1 MKNIHVISTD
11 KLSRLGKFIDT
22 NNLFLRNL
30 NDIPRGENVNIYI
43 TNDEEIREGDYS
55 FYPIYGVGKNI
66 FIDGKLCFY
75 IEPKDG
81 RGSLRTYQTFDKNKK
96 IILTTDEDLIK
107 DGVQAINN
115 DFLQWFVK
123 NPICENIEVIYG
135 FFNGMGRQVDQMNL
149 GQHYFKSVWKYKIII
164 PKEETELNKLKKQ
177 FQMKADEALELN
189 SKIGN
194 FGKEEPKQKTL
205 EEAAEWFSDDEP
217 NCDYEAGI
225 KTGKYQG
232 FVEGAKYM
240 QKRMYSEEDMREAI
254 RFGLYGMYGYT
265 CGKEGE
271 TDNQINKYLKQFKKE

>member
-1 MKNIHVISTD
+1 METI
-11 KLSRLGKFIDT
+11 IDA
-22 NNLFLRNL
+22 LKKDF
-30 NDIPRGENVNIYI
+30 EN
-43 TNDEEIREGDYS
+43 TLKEQKEKSWEEINKLFELPQALHNDV
-55 FYPIYGVGKNI
+55 FYESLEELKQET
-66 FIDGKLCFY
+66 
-75 IEPKDG
+75 IEEAASKW
-81 RGSLRTYQTFDKNKK
+81 SL
-96 IILTTDEDLIK
+96 
-107 DGVQAINN
+107 
-115 DFLQWFVK
+115 
-123 NPICENIEVIYG
+123 
-135 FFNGMGRQVDQMNL
+135 
-149 GQHYFKSVWKYKIII
+149 
-164 PKEETELNKLKKQ
+164 EEAQKFALSKLKKQ